1 MRNLIYAGLT
11 TFFILFFWNDAN
23 AQLAKSSSSYPY
35 ATAVGARLTSGIGA
49 TYKMGIGDD
58 GKYAEFFAVINP
70 VYYIGTDMY
79 FTGLLEF
86 HNDITLDEF
95 DDVRWYF
102 GGGARVG
109 LESYESLHTSFHFGP
124 VGIIGIEYTFE
135 NIPLNISLDVVPYFR
150 IALGDTQ
157 YFNGFGLRGSTG
169 GISARYIF

>member
-11 TFFILFFWNDAN
+11 IFFILFFWNDAN

-35 ATAVGARLTSGIGA
+35 ANAVGARFTSGIGA

-70 VYYIGTDMY
+70 LYYIGTDMH
-79 FTGLLEF
+79 FTALLEF
-86 HNDITLDEF
+86 HNDLNIEGL

-109 LESYESLHTSFHFGP
+109 SESFEGLYNGFHFGP

-135 NIPLNISLDVVPYFR
+135 DIPLNVSLDFVPYFK
-150 IALGDTQ
+150 IAFGDAQ
-157 YFNGFGLRGSTG
+157 YFNRLSGRGSTG
-169 GISARYIF
+169 GLSARYIF